1 MSDET
6 PSLSTGLFKGLTPED
21 ANGIL
26 QAGER
31 MSFASGGPALGP
43 AGRRDG
49 VLGQHRFLRWAR
61 WQWRMYGPG
70 QGSEYPCPG
79 P

>member
-31 MSFASGGPALGP
+31 MSSRVGGQTLEQ
-43 AGRRDG
+43 AGG
-49 VLGQHRFLRWAR
+49 AGWGLVAHRFLRWAKWR
-61 WQWRMYGPG
+61 WRVPDLG
-70 QGSEYPCPG
+70 QGMPVSSPG